1 VSHYHLTWLLQF
13 ELKRDVMLNV
23 DTNHLLYLHPF
34 NKMVI
39 KEELQGRQGM
49 VMKRLRSNILVI
61 FFYVFEWPSTYDG

>member
-1 VSHYHLTWLLQF
+1 
-13 ELKRDVMLNV
+13 MLNV